1 MAPLHGFAHPRQLT
15 PRRPG
20 RIGPLLI
27 VMPLALAVCPLGCS
41 RLDEHPLVVIAVE
54 EVATNDR
61 AAEALG
67 ENIKRTS
74 AVTGSSSE
82 TDGRAALRFDAT
94 GSKAGGLVVVE
105 GRKFENEW
113 GVTSL
118 EIRLPEGGERIG
130 LTADLEERT
139 GVDTPQFDPSKATQ
153 PESTA
158 PPPGDVEIA
167 LPPGV
172 PGGPPSPA
180 APAGD

>member
-1 MAPLHGFAHPRQLT
+1 MVPLPGFADPAQFIPCRH
-15 PRRPG
+15 G
-20 RIGPLLI
+20 RVVPSLI
-27 VMPLALAVCPLGCS
+27 VMPLVLAVCPLGCS

-61 AAEALG
+61 AAGALG
-67 ENIKRTS
+67 EDIKRTS

-94 GSKAGGLVVVE
+94 GSKAKGLVVVE

-118 EIRLPEGGERIG
+118 EIRLPDEGERIT

-139 GVDTPQFDPSKATQ
+139 GVDTPQFDPSKSTQ

-180 APAGD
+180 TPAGD